1 MTSQG
6 ALILSEVSGHTL
18 SQVRIPQSL
27 KLPSQTC
34 AKLNFQEAENEQFL
48 CEAVNTGMQKLF
60 SSEGSCSVFFEVNTS
75 PCLSRLKN
83 KDVTTRQPLK
93 MFS

>member
-1 MTSQG
+1 MASQG

-48 CEAVNTGMQKLF
+48 WEAVNSGMQKLF
-60 SSEGSCSVFFEVNTS
+60 SSEGSCSVQVNTS

-93 MFS
+93 MFL